1 LVTRDEYLLAI
12 DSVDA
17 DMLDSLNKWMV
28 NEKGNLDSFIA
39 NPQGHIMYS
48 PYLKPNFEILT
59 MRSQQLAQVSAGLQ
73 LMMSYKLGLGATRG
87 QHDYALDLIPSI
99 IWERLLKWL
108 IERRTSM
115 QNMASSQGAGLPL
128 AEYAEF
134 TTFDVD
140 AFNAELTRY
149 ANGIAG
155 LGVVVQF
162 KKEQE
167 ELAKPPVEETP
178 TTTDPMAP
186 QAQTTDTTNG
196 GWGGTIF

>member
-1 LVTRDEYLLAI
+1 
-12 DSVDA
+12 
-17 DMLDSLNKWMV
+17 
-28 NEKGNLDSFIA
+28 
-39 NPQGHIMYS
+39 
-48 PYLKPNFEILT
+48 
-59 MRSQQLAQVSAGLQ
+59 
-73 LMMSYKLGLGATRG
+73 
-87 QHDYALDLIPSI
+87 
-99 IWERLLKWL
+99 
-108 IERRTSM
+108 M